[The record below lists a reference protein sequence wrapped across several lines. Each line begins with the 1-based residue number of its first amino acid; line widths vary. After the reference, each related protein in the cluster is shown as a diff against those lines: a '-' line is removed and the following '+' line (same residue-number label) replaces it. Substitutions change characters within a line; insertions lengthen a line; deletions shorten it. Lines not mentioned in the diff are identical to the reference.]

1 MSRAE
6 SIREKVRSDRREYR
20 LEKLDSHARRTAWNR
35 IAAKV
40 KAAFD
45 AENKARDAME
55 ERSDEETRRRYL
67 AAKMH
72 RMNLVNQSNV
82 IWG

>member
-6 SIREKVRSDRREYR
+6 SIREKIRTDRRDYR
-20 LEKLDSHARRTAWNR
+20 LEKLDSHARMAVWKKL
-35 IAAKV
+35 APKV

-45 AENKARDAME
+45 TENEAREAME